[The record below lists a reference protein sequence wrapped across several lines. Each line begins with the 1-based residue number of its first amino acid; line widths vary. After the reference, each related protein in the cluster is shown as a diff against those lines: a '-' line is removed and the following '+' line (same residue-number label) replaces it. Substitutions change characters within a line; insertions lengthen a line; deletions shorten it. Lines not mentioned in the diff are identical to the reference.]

1 VNKLFQSVR
10 TVIYWFSIIS
20 MGVMLAIIFFSVC
33 SRYLFHFTFDW
44 AEELARYLFVWAV
57 FLGSALIMGENGHL
71 AVELLSNKF
80 KGKPL
85 GNILE
90 GFTKLCG
97 FLFVALIG
105 VQGWKMTT
113 MMMFQTSPGLSIPMG
128 VVYAVIPLS
137 SCLMLLYLIRD
148 TARYVK
154 RLRAKSAAADAA
166 KGG

>member
-1 VNKLFQSVR
+1 VNTVLKSVR
-10 TVIYWFSIIS
+10 TVIYWFSIIA
-20 MGVMLAIIFFSVC
+20 MGVMLAIIFFSVG
-33 SRYLFHFTFDW
+33 SRFFFHFTFDW

-90 GFTKLCG
+90 GFAKLCG
-97 FLFVALIG
+97 FLFVILVG
-105 VQGWKMTT
+105 TQGWKMTT
-113 MMMFQTSPGLSIPMG
+113 MMMFQTSPGLNIPMG
-128 VVYAVIPLS
+128 VVYAVIPFS

-148 TARYVK
+148 TARYIG
-154 RLRAKSAAADAA
+154 RLRAKPAAAAA
-166 KGG
+166 KGS